1 MNASAPSPLPG
12 STSPPAIATPA
23 EIIATT
29 TEALHQLDQT
39 TPEEELQI
47 SVLAAKIDL
56 CNSTAILRYGESV
69 QRRLASLVD
78 TSLGHILRGLDY
90 NTRDSNDFLAYIS
103 SQVEHFNR
111 DNSKNILSHSKRSK
125 LLKDNYR
132 IITQEIDRAKKAL
145 DGQRLYIQVSIRT
158 LDELYEQVRLFY
170 RLFKIYIAAGK
181 KQLAYVRETQL
192 PKLTTPEP
200 EGLLTYRDLENQ
212 CNTFEKRLQDL
223 ELSQTISLQAAVQ
236 IQLTKAAN
244 QLLALN
250 IQNTIANAFTLWKQ
264 SIATALTVKRN
275 QLAISTSNANLLS
288 NLSDTRESQ
297 KSRCTKAA
305 ITALANLPE
314 STS

>member
-1 MNASAPSPLPG
+1 MNASMPSPPPG
-12 STSPPAIATPA
+12 SASPPAIATPA
-23 EIIATT
+23 EIVTAT

-39 TPEEELQI
+39 TPEEDLQI

-56 CNSTAILRYGESV
+56 CDSTAILHYGESV
-69 QRRLASLVD
+69 QCRLANLVD
-78 TSLGHILRGLDY
+78 TSLGQALRGLDC
-90 NTRDSNDFLAYIS
+90 NTRNSNDFLTHIR

-158 LDELYEQVRLFY
+158 LDELYEQALLLY

-192 PKLTTPEP
+192 PKLETTDQ

-236 IQLTKAAN
+236 IQLAKNAN
-244 QLLALN
+244 QLLTLN

-275 QLAISTSNANLLS
+275 QLAISAGNADLLS
-288 NLSDTRESQ
+288 SLSDIREAQ

-305 ITALANLPE
+305 ITALVSLPE
-314 STS
+314 PTS